1 MLDNFRPETALLN
14 GEEVE
19 IAPLVTIN
27 LHKLVEGDP
36 TEAQRLLESCE
47 KDGFFY
53 LNLQGP
59 HSSSKIL
66 DDQNALL
73 DVMRNYFAQP
83 KEVKEEDNIESMTDG
98 FKPVGTFAGVK
109 RNSRDCYETL
119 RVAYKNVIERSEL
132 MPPTVKT
139 HLPLFH
145 DFVSNSQ
152 FITQMILTRLSDA
165 MHLEGMAR
173 FENSHRSEQPSTTT
187 LVLLHYPENYDN
199 ANSGHNKH
207 TDIGSL
213 TLLFTPQ
220 WGLQLLSPDKK
231 SRSWLWVQPRPGHA
245 VINVGDSLRFLSG
258 KRFKSCLHR
267 VFPTTDGYQ
276 TESRYSIA
284 YFLRPESTAKF
295 EDTEGRAVSAKT
307 WHDEKY
313 VVYTQPHHKQDLT
326 TMLTG
331 GMEQILSS

>member
-1 MLDNFRPETALLN
+1 MSEAFRSETALLN

-19 IAPLVTIN
+19 IAPLVVID
-27 LHKLVEGDP
+27 LYKLIEGDR

-47 KDGFFY
+47 NDGFFY

-59 HSSSKIL
+59 HPSSKIL
-66 DDQNALL
+66 NDQDALL
-73 DVMRNYFAQP
+73 EVMRNYFAQP
-83 KEVKEEDNIESMTDG
+83 EEVKEEDNIESMTDG
-98 FKPVGTFAGVK
+98 FKPVGKFAGVK

-119 RVAYKNVIERSEL
+119 RVSYKNVIEKSAS
-132 MPPTVKT
+132 MPPTVAT

-145 DFVSNSQ
+145 DFVSTSH
-152 FITQMILTRLSDA
+152 FITQTILTRLSDA
-165 MHLEGMAR
+165 MDLEGLAR
-173 FENSHRSEQPSTTT
+173 FENSHRSERSSTTT

-207 TDIGSL
+207 TDI
-213 TLLFTPQ
+213 
-220 WGLQLLSPDKK
+220 QLLSPVKK

-284 YFLRPESTAKF
+284 YFLRPESTAEF
-295 EDTEGRAVSAKT
+295 EDTEGRAVSAKA

-313 VVYTQPHHKQDLT
+313 VVYTQPHHKQDLS

-331 GMEQILSS
+331 GMERILSN